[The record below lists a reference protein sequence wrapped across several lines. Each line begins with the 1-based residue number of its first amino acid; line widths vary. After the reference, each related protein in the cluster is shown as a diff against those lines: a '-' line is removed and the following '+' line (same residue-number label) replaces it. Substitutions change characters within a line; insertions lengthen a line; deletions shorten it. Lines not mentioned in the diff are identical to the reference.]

1 MKAIIVEDNPSAAN
15 VLKLFLDEY
24 PGRIELCGTATTL
37 AEARALITTHRP
49 DLWLL
54 DIRIQDNLVFSLL
67 HEFSGLLDDRVSI
80 IFLTGYYEPEYLH
93 EALKVAAIDYIV
105 KPVDRDLLF
114 AALDKAAA
122 RAAKTNIHARIS
134 QLEEGMRRLENRS
147 VHARLPVYRVSGEID
162 YVDKKEVVCIATED
176 NVTRVLL
183 SGNRN
188 VATTRLLKVYEDLL
202 EGERGFLRVSKQVI
216 LNLDYL
222 ASFNPK
228 TNAAI
233 LKDGSSIQVSRRKAA
248 MLLDVLTGKE

>member
-114 AALDKAAA
+114 TALDKASA

-147 VHARLPVYRVSGEID
+147 VHARFAGLPCQRGD
-162 YVDKKEVVCIATED
+162 
-176 NVTRVLL
+176 
-183 SGNRN
+183 
-188 VATTRLLKVYEDLL
+188 RLRRQKRGGLHRDGRQCDPRSAERQQ
-202 EGERGFLRVSKQVI
+202 ERGHH
-216 LNLDYL
+216 
-222 ASFNPK
+222 P
-228 TNAAI
+228 AI
-233 LKDGSSIQVSRRKAA
+233 EGV
-248 MLLDVLTGKE
+248 